1 MVNMISLLLH
11 IIAYHYDVSIG
22 CTQVDST
29 PLNVL
34 ARGQVD
40 NYSLDFFPWHEM
52 AAWLESTIWT
62 CHNVIT
68 ITDFLLSLKHN
79 HVYPMLWASN
89 QTTHPHQ
96 RLLCCFFPG
105 AWLKINGRVWLHKQ
119 PPLCCSAPEIGF
131 GKGWGRSS
139 MLAQLVFRYESI
151 LSCWSFLLTA
161 FVRDYCTW
169 DSCTRVEKQVAL
181 KDSCE
186 YFFDSEGLQVTRNN
200 LKKRGHSNLRW
211 VQNITTLKGVDCWR
225 TTSEPN
231 KSWVNGMTDTNLS
244 NWPDSKKRELGM
256 ASWNKV
262 IYYHNLLFC
271 LLLPLSR
278 YTNWLDV

>member
-186 YFFDSEGLQVTRNN
+186 YFLIQRGCKLEG
-200 LKKRGHSNLRW
+200 
-211 VQNITTLKGVDCWR
+211 TTLKKEDIQIW
-225 TTSEPN
+225 
-231 KSWVNGMTDTNLS
+231 D
-244 NWPDSKKRELGM
+244 DSKT
-256 ASWNKV
+256 S
-262 IYYHNLLFC
+262 
-271 LLLPLSR
+271 LLLKVSIAGAPRANQIKAGWMTWQIQTFPIDLTRRNGSLV
-278 YTNWLDV
+278 WLHGIR